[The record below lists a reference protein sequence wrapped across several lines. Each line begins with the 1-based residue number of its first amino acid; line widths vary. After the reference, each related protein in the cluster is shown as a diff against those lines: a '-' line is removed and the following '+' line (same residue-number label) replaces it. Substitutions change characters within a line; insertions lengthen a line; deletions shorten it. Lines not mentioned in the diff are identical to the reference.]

1 LFDFLPK
8 FNSASEEYIFFI
20 GPKSDAEQS
29 VIQVV
34 QAILNLPEQVH
45 IAVRCTGIKLIGEL
59 CEWLNRHPQF
69 IGIGLFFIY
78 F

>member
-1 LFDFLPK
+1 MFDFFPK
-8 FNSASEEYIFFI
+8 FNSASEEFIFFI
-20 GPKSDAEQS
+20 GSKSDAEQS

-69 IGIGLFFIY
+69 IGIVILLLK
-78 F
+78 